1 MLRFYIHILLSV
13 FESLTDCKKFMLK
26 SSLKEYLQVDDDGT
40 SLIANGKSSNVR
52 SSFFIH
58 QINKGS
64 VNLQSLPSGKYIST
78 NDKEFEL
85 IEVSNGTLENQTVFT
100 ILPQLDGTFMLENL
114 DNKFVFSDDNGL
126 VEISD
131 SPIDNGTWKLECL
144 EGNAILFK

>member
-1 MLRFYIHILLSV
+1 M
-13 FESLTDCKKFMLK
+13 
-26 SSLKEYLQVDDDGT
+26 
-40 SLIANGKSSNVR
+40 SN
-52 SSFFIH
+52 
-58 QINKGS
+58 
-64 VNLQSLPSGKYIST
+64 ST
-78 NDKEFEL
+78 NDKEFEF
-85 IEVSNGTLENQTVFT
+85 IEVSNDTLDNQTVFT